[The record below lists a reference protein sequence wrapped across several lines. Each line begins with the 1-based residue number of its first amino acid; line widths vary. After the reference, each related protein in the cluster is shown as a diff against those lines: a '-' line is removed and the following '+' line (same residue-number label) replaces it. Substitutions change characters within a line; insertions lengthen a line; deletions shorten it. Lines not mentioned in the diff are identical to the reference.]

1 MKKIIL
7 ISIILGTI
15 SLLSQE
21 LSFSGYARNYSGVLI
36 DDSEYSMV
44 QNTFSLKIEQSKG
57 LVGFKANPYI
67 YHYQNTDEVDFG
79 LRELYLDIFFKT
91 MDIRIGKQQVIWG
104 KADGVFIT
112 DIISPKDLT
121 EFLLPDFDEIRLGV
135 TGMKLD
141 YYVGDNTFEI
151 VWLPIFTPTIIPE
164 VGSIWRVEPEL
175 INPQGDVITKVFDD
189 SNESVTASLDNSEIF
204 GKFSYMSSFVD
215 LEFMAGY
222 AWDDD
227 FAMHSYMINTDSV
240 MITPEYHRLGIIGG
254 SFNKVLG
261 PFVFKGEGAYYSG
274 KYFSTTEMTDA
285 DKVTQKDYI
294 NYLIGVDYSLFGVN
308 LFAQFMQK
316 IILDY
321 DDALVNDE
329 TENMVTFLA
338 SDDYINDTLNIQVFL
353 YYDFVESDALIR
365 PKVTYDLNDGFEIG
379 IGANIF
385 TGTEGIFG
393 QYDKNDMLFAQLKY
407 SF

>member
-1 MKKIIL
+1 MKKIIVL
-7 ISIILGTI
+7 TIILATI
-15 SLLSQE
+15 SLFNQE
-21 LSFSGYARNYSGVLI
+21 LSFSGYARNYSGVLL
-36 DDSEYSMV
+36 DDSEYSIV

-57 LVGFKANPYI
+57 IVGFKANPYI
-67 YHYQNTDEVDFG
+67 YHYQDNNEVEFG
-79 LRELYLDIFFKT
+79 LRELYLDIFFDT

-141 YYVGDNTFEI
+141 YYIGGSTFEI
-151 VWLPIFTPTIIPE
+151 VWLPVFTPTIIPE
-164 VGSIWRVEPEL
+164 TGSIWRVEPDQE
-175 INPQGDVITKVFDD
+175 NQQDVPITKVFDN
-189 SNESVTASLDNSEIF
+189 SNENITASLENSEFF
-204 GKFSYMSSFVD
+204 GKFSFMNSFAD

-227 FAMHSYMINTDSV
+227 FVMHSYTISTDSLI
-240 MITPEYHRLGIIGG
+240 ITPEYHRLGIIGG
-254 SFNKVLG
+254 SFNKVVG

-274 KYFSTTEMTDA
+274 KYFSTTEMTDL
-285 DKVTQKDYI
+285 DKVVEKDYI
-294 NYLIGVDYSLFGVN
+294 NYLIGADYSLFGVN
-308 LFAQFMQK
+308 LSTQFIQK
-316 IILDY
+316 YILDY
-321 DDALVNDE
+321 DDALVNDK

-338 SDDYINDTLNIQVFL
+338 SDDYRHETLNLQVFL

-365 PKVTYDLNDGFEIG
+365 PKITYDLNDGFEVSV
-379 IGANIF
+379 GANIF

-393 QYDKNDMLFAQLKY
+393 QYDKNDMLFAKLKY

>member
-1 MKKIIL
+1 MKKMMVLAIIL
-7 ISIILGTI
+7 ATL
-15 SLLSQE
+15 SLFSQE
-21 LSFSGYARNYSGVLI
+21 LSFSGYARNYSGILL
-36 DDSEYSMV
+36 DDSEYSIV

-57 LVGFKANPYI
+57 IVGFKANPYI
-67 YHYQNTDEVDFG
+67 YHYQNEDVDFG
-79 LRELYLDIFFKT
+79 LRELYLDIFFDT

-135 TGMKLD
+135 TGLKLD
-141 YYVGDNTFEI
+141 YYIGDSTFEI

-164 VGSIWRVEPEL
+164 AGSIWRVEPEL
-175 INPQGDVITKVFDD
+175 INPLGAVITKVFDH
-189 SNESVTASLDNSEIF
+189 SNENITASVENSEIF
-204 GKFSYMSSFVD
+204 GKFSYMNSFAD

-227 FAMHSYMINTDSV
+227 FAMHSYMISLDSV
-240 MITPEYHRLGIIGG
+240 MITPEYHRLGIVGG
-254 SFNKVLG
+254 SFNKVVG

-274 KYFSTTEMTDA
+274 KYFSTTEMTDP

-294 NYLIGVDYSLFGVN
+294 NYLVGVDYSLFGVN

-316 IILDY
+316 IIFDHE
-321 DDALVNDE
+321 DALVNDE

-338 SDDYINDTLNIQVFL
+338 SDDYINDTLNLQVFL
-353 YYDFVESDALIR
+353 YYDFVKSDALIR

-393 QYDKNDMLFAQLKY
+393 QYDKNDMVFAKVKY
-407 SF
+407 SL